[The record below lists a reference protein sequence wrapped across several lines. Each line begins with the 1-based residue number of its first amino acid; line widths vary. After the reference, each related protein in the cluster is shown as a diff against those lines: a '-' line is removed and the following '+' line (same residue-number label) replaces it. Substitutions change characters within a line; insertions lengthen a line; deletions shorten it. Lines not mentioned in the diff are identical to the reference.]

1 MVVYEDAPQI
11 VFKVMSKEPST
22 SAETATQIAELTE
35 LIGGLAHEL
44 RNPLSTVMINLRLLA
59 EDLANTDTNIEDM
72 RRRALRKVQVL
83 QHEAQRLQSLFD
95 EFLSLTGPR
104 KIQTAPMDLR
114 ETIDRLTEFLDPL
127 ARSNGIELVVA
138 HDAEPPEIEAD
149 EPLIRRALLNL
160 LINAQ
165 QAMPDGGA
173 ITISTRCEDANVVID
188 VRDEGVGI
196 APQELER
203 IVRPFFSTKPEGNG
217 LGLSI
222 VRRIAEDHGGR
233 LLLTST
239 LGKGTTATI
248 VLPRSPEA
256 SG

>member
-1 MVVYEDAPQI
+1 
-11 VFKVMSKEPST
+11 MSKAPST
-22 SAETATQIAELTE
+22 SAETASGDTADRIAELTE

-59 EDLANTDTNIEDM
+59 EDLADTRTNIEDM

-104 KIQTAPMDLR
+104 RIRIAPMNLR
-114 ETIDRLTEFLDPL
+114 ETIDRLTEFFEPL

-138 HDAEPPEIEAD
+138 HEADPPEIDAD
-149 EPLIRRALLNL
+149 EELIRRALLNL

-165 QAMPDGGA
+165 QAMQDGGA
-173 ITISTRCEDANVVID
+173 ITISTRCEDADVVID

-196 APQELER
+196 APQDMER

-222 VRRIAEDHGGR
+222 VGRIAQDHGGR
-233 LLLTST
+233 LLLAST
-239 LGKGTTATI
+239 LGQGTTATI
-248 VLPRSPEA
+248 ILPRNQEA
-256 SG
+256 SA